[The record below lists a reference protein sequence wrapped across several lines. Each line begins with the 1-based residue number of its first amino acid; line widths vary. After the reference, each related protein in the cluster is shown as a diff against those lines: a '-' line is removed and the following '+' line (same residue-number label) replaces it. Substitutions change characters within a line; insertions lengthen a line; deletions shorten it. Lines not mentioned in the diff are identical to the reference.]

1 MEAAMAILF
10 LWPLQGLGKDLC
22 GPGLDRELWENTYW
36 GMGVLVKFLPRLKS
50 PLCCLWGLSN
60 LSVSCG
66 SRLRRSNPREGPH
79 GEAEQNHGEI
89 LVPELAPQTV

>member
-1 MEAAMAILF
+1 MAILF
-10 LWPLQGLGKDLC
+10 LWPLQGLGKDLY
-22 GPGLDRELWENTYW
+22 GPGLDRGLWENTYW
-36 GMGVLVKFLPRLKS
+36 GMGVLGKFLPRLKS

-79 GEAEQNHGEI
+79 GVGGAESPRDPG
-89 LVPELAPQTV
+89 P